1 MIDCDRP
8 ILVSVIMP
16 AFNAS
21 LFIAESIDS
30 VSAQTYPNW
39 ELLVIDDGSTDATP
53 AIVHSKAAQ
62 DRRITYLHQEN
73 GRQAKAR
80 NLGLLHAR
88 GELVAFLDSDDLW
101 LKDKLEI
108 MVREFRA
115 GDQDLLFSESY
126 IFEERFHPDG
136 EQHLNEKRMGVMAR
150 EYSGYD
156 GLSEFLEINRIP
168 ILTVLC
174 KTSILKS
181 LLFSENA
188 APAEDYD
195 LWLRMLIGGYRFRAI
210 ALPLAAYRLH
220 PCSSTAGDR
229 LATDTVIAN
238 IYALRQSISDQ
249 RLGELIDRRL
259 RGWLRR
265 KLRMVSDWRQLE
277 GFIEMLREL
286 HLAPNL
292 WIPDFLNRM
301 SNILFRMSKKIL
313 GKLL

>member
-1 MIDCDRP
+1 
-8 ILVSVIMP
+8 MP

-30 VSAQTYPNW
+30 ISAQTYPNW

-53 AIVHSKAAQ
+53 DIVHSKAAQ
-62 DRRITYLHQEN
+62 DRRVTYLHQEN
-73 GRQAKAR
+73 GRAAKAR

-126 IFEERFHPDG
+126 MFEERFQTNG
-136 EQHLNEKRMGVMAR
+136 EKHANAKRMGVIAR

-168 ILTVLC
+168 MLTVLC
-174 KTSILKS
+174 KTNILKTFQFNES
-181 LLFSENA
+181 MALA
-188 APAEDYD
+188 AEYD
-195 LWLRMLIGGYRFRAI
+195 LWLRMLIGGCKFRAI
-210 ALPLAAYRLH
+210 AVPLAAYRLH

-249 RLGELIDRRL
+249 RLRELIDRKL

-265 KLRMVSDWRQLE
+265 KLRMVVDWEQLE
-277 GFIEMLREL
+277 GFVDMLREL
-286 HLAPNL
+286 HLARHL
-292 WIPDFLNRM
+292 WIADVLNRM
-301 SNILFRMSKKIL
+301 SHILFRIGKKVL

>member
-1 MIDCDRP
+1 MDSKRAI
-8 ILVSVIMP
+8 IVSVIMP
-16 AFNAS
+16 AYNAAV
-21 LFIAESIDS
+21 FIADSIDS
-30 VSAQTYPNW
+30 VSAQTYSNW
-39 ELLVIDDGSTDATP
+39 ELIVIDDGSTDATRD
-53 AIVHSKAAQ
+53 IVCREAAR
-62 DRRITYLHQEN
+62 DNRIIYLHQEN

-108 MVREFRA
+108 MVSEFRE

-126 IFEERFHPDG
+126 LFEERFQPDG
-136 EQHLNEKRMGVMAR
+136 EQHPNEKRMGVIAR

-174 KTSILKS
+174 RTSILKS
-181 LLFSENA
+181 LLFNENA

-195 LWLRMLIGGYRFRAI
+195 LWLRMLIGGYKFRAI
-210 ALPLAAYRLH
+210 AVPLAAYRLH

-249 RLGELIDRRL
+249 RLRELIDRKL

-265 KLRMVSDWRQLE
+265 KLRMVVDWEQLE
-277 GFIEMLREL
+277 GFVDMLREL
-286 HLAPNL
+286 HLARHL
-292 WIPDFLNRM
+292 WIADVLNRM
-301 SNILFRMSKKIL
+301 SHILFRIGKKVL

>member
-1 MIDCDRP
+1 
-8 ILVSVIMP
+8 MP

-30 VSAQTYPNW
+30 VSAQTYRNW

-62 DRRITYLHQEN
+62 DRRIRYLHQEN

-126 IFEERFHPDG
+126 IFEERFQPDG
-136 EQHLNEKRMGVMAR
+136 EQHPNEKRMGVIAR

-174 KTSILKS
+174 KTSILKN
-181 LLFSENA
+181 LLFNENA

-195 LWLRMLIGGYRFRAI
+195 LWLRMLIGGYKFRAI
-210 ALPLAAYRLH
+210 TVPLAAYRLH
-220 PCSSTAGDR
+220 PCSATAGDR

-238 IYALRQSISDQ
+238 IHALRQSISDQ
-249 RLGELIDRRL
+249 TLRELIDRKL

-265 KLRMVSDWRQLE
+265 KLRMVVDWGQLE
-277 GFIEMLREL
+277 RFIDMLREL

-292 WIPDFLNRM
+292 WIADVLNRM
-301 SNILFRMSKKIL
+301 SNILFRMGKKVL
-313 GKLL
+313 GKQL